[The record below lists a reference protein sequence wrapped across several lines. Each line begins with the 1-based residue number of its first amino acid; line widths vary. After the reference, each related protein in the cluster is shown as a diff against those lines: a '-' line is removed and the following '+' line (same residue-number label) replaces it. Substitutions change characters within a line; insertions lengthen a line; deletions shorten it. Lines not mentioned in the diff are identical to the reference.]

1 MVRNA
6 LKAAIGC
13 LFVVVLLAETAI
25 AQSTL
30 IEGVP
35 PQAELSERLA
45 VIESLETE
53 PTADQ
58 QRDQAALT
66 AALQAYERLQ
76 AIEERQQAL
85 EQRVSQAPEQ
95 LLRLERELNAAQ
107 EESLQLSVDNLSDM
121 PLEALEAELA
131 DAVIELQQLQSQMAE
146 VNSQL
151 LAAQTLPER
160 AQQAISEALQ
170 RAETLRREH
179 DTRAALLADR
189 QLSAR
194 EDAQLIQW
202 RLERAVAEQEVT
214 LNQRELSAN
223 SRLRELAQQRRDLIA
238 LQIDQQEQQLNLLQ
252 GVIDRQRRLQSEQAI
267 ADAAKNDP
275 LIAEGTLSC

>member
-25 AQSTL
+25 AQSTS

-53 PTADQ
+53 PTAEQ

-85 EQRVSQAPEQ
+85 EQRG
-95 LLRLERELNAAQ
+95 
-107 EESLQLSVDNLSDM
+107 
-121 PLEALEAELA
+121 
-131 DAVIELQQLQSQMAE
+131 QSGA
-146 VNSQL
+146 
-151 LAAQTLPER
+151 
-160 AQQAISEALQ
+160 
-170 RAETLRREH
+170 
-179 DTRAALLADR
+179 
-189 QLSAR
+189 
-194 EDAQLIQW
+194 
-202 RLERAVAEQEVT
+202 
-214 LNQRELSAN
+214 
-223 SRLRELAQQRRDLIA
+223 
-238 LQIDQQEQQLNLLQ
+238 
-252 GVIDRQRRLQSEQAI
+252 
-267 ADAAKNDP
+267 
-275 LIAEGTLSC
+275 

>member
-1 MVRNA
+1 VVRNA

-76 AIEERQQAL
+76 AIEVRQQAL

-189 QLSAR
+189 
-194 EDAQLIQW
+194 
-202 RLERAVAEQEVT
+202 
-214 LNQRELSAN
+214 
-223 SRLRELAQQRRDLIA
+223 
-238 LQIDQQEQQLNLLQ
+238 
-252 GVIDRQRRLQSEQAI
+252 
-267 ADAAKNDP
+267 
-275 LIAEGTLSC
+275 